1 MKLLCLGDSLTY
13 GFAVQPDQ
21 SWTALVSAKSLIHI
35 DNEGQCGDTTTGMV
49 YRLHQ
54 FDFSRYDAFFVMG
67 GSNDILLDGDLEPIC
82 RNIGIIVTT
91 FKRQGKPVYLG
102 IPPLTQT
109 ESAMYGWQNAKDVE
123 KHNDEFRQYRQW
135 LLSYGKETECIVIDF
150 YEALIEAERRTGRN
164 LYADGVHPNAEGYAV
179 LAREVLKVMGVS
191 DS

>member
-13 GFAVQPDQ
+13 GFDVRPDQ

-54 FDFSRYDAFFVMG
+54 LDLSRYDAFFVMG
-67 GSNDILLDGDLEPIC
+67 GSNDILLDGDLENIC

-123 KHNDEFRQYRQW
+123 KHNDQLRQYRQW

-150 YEALIEAERRTGRN
+150 YEALLEAKRWTGRN

-179 LAREVLKVMGVS
+179 LARKVLKVMGG
-191 DS
+191 

>member
-13 GFAVQPDQ
+13 GFDVRPDQ
-21 SWTALVSAKSLIHI
+21 SWTALVSAKSHIHI

-54 FDFSRYDAFFVMG
+54 FDLSRYDAFFVMG
-67 GSNDILLDGDLEPIC
+67 GSNDILLDGDLELIC

-91 FKRQGKPVYLG
+91 FKRQGKSVYLG
-102 IPPLTQT
+102 IPPLTQM

>member
-54 FDFSRYDAFFVMG
+54 FDLGRYDAFFIMG

-109 ESAMYGWQNAKDVE
+109 ESAVYGWQNAKDVE

-150 YEALIEAERRTGRN
+150 YEALLEAERRTGRN

-179 LAREVLKVMGVS
+179 LAREVLKVMGG
-191 DS
+191 